1 MNCDATSS
9 LYNISS
15 KILKNIQGLMHKIEI
30 CEKCEEIVQSVEEM
44 VLSLPVPFLY
54 VEEKVEKI
62 SSKLEIFFSS
72 RSNPPKKIFW
82 GKKQPEWLIIISKI
96 DILKKKNGFCSE
108 MTKYYVD
115 LFYWKGINFNSY

>member
-15 KILKNIQGLMHKIEI
+15 KILKHIQGLMHKIEI

-72 RSNPPKKIFW
+72 RSNPPKKIF
-82 GKKQPEWLIIISKI
+82 
-96 DILKKKNGFCSE
+96 
-108 MTKYYVD
+108 
-115 LFYWKGINFNSY
+115 

>member
-15 KILKNIQGLMHKIEI
+15 KILKHIQGLMHKIEI

-44 VLSLPVPFLY
+44 VLSLPVPFFF

-62 SSKLEIFFSS
+62 SSKLEIFFFFLSY
-72 RSNPPKKIFW
+72 PPKKIF
-82 GKKQPEWLIIISKI
+82 
-96 DILKKKNGFCSE
+96 
-108 MTKYYVD
+108 
-115 LFYWKGINFNSY
+115 